1 MISTQ
6 KQNFS
11 GWSCAPF
18 SLCYK
23 HWFPAY
29 ILCHVLHPAHTL
41 PRNKPL
47 SKPNKS
53 MWDCAWH
60 EQSPVVSSWEG
71 NSRQCLDLILGIL
84 SGINMWINGISKS
97 DIIKNFL
104 KVFSRNHQ
112 GYKLGNRFIAEGA
125 GINLHATAKKSTLTN
140 LKKTIFLSGINKA
153 KITSSIRVQCG
164 TQPLPVSE
172 DVFLQSCRLKAVVV
186 LQSCVLCCRGSRH

>member
-60 EQSPVVSSWEG
+60 EQSPVVGSWEG

-84 SGINMWINGISKS
+84 SGINMGTNGICNS

-104 KVFSRNHQ
+104 KVFFRNHQ
-112 GYKLGNRFIAEGA
+112 GYKLGNRFMAKGA
-125 GINLHATAKKSTLTN
+125 GITLHATAKKSTLTN
-140 LKKTIFLSGINKA
+140 LKKQYSWVELTRQKSH
-153 KITSSIRVQCG
+153 
-164 TQPLPVSE
+164 LPS
-172 DVFLQSCRLKAVVV
+172 VFSVEHSPAGQWGRAPV
-186 LQSCVLCCRGSRH
+186 LQT